1 MTFYSPDKEGVQSDD
16 EAIVYAER
24 HTEDG
29 DEDGYG
35 YTHCDWCG
43 DEWPCTTAA
52 LLYMNAELRLELSKA
67 EDSLASCLML
77 MNYTGLGKEGRADD
91 RHIRSK

>member
-1 MTFYSPDKEGVQSDD
+1 MGELVSFYSPDKEGVQSDD

-24 HTEDG
+24 HVEDG
-29 DEDGYG
+29 DEGGYG

-67 EDSLASCLML
+67 EDSLALAMFDVDEL
-77 MNYTGLGKEGRADD
+77 D
-91 RHIRSK
+91 RIRKGGESR